1 MNDQTAA
8 AMLATSAQTSREM
21 VQPSAIT
28 IIANEFGFRRNG
40 IDKAH
45 LRGLVQALRN
55 AGGKLDPI
63 LLWREIDGENLITG
77 RLILLDGEHRLAAY
91 RSARKGTSD
100 TTKAVPA
107 IILSCHRDEAMCH
120 AALANRKDTL
130 SLTPSEKADAAW
142 RMVRFHNA
150 TLSKTKIAHASG
162 ISPRTVTT
170 MRLRWK
176 MLAEARGEV
185 TGQWWRDRKDDQ
197 QDDDAGERLSEA
209 ERKAEIIKIGN
220 ALREAA
226 GTWPKRDNTLVAEAL
241 QVAFGFHLRGMAE
254 FLFGAGESD
263 EDEFLDMPIST
274 RTGTATT
281 TEGDE
286 F

>member
-1 MNDQTAA
+1 MNDASPIAA
-8 AMLATSAQTSREM
+8 PPARQM

-28 IIANEFGFRRNG
+28 IIAEEFGFRRNG

-45 LRGLVQALRN
+45 VRTLAQALRN
-55 AGGKLDPI
+55 GGGKLDPI
-63 LLWREIDGENLITG
+63 LLWREIGPSGETG

-91 RSARKGTSD
+91 LSARKRLP
-100 TTKAVPA
+100 KASKTVPA
-107 IILSCHRDEAMCH
+107 IILVCDRDEAMCH
-120 AALANRKDTL
+120 AAFANRKDTL
-130 SLTPSEKADAAW
+130 SLTHNEKSDAAW

-162 ISPRTVTT
+162 ISPRTVTN

-176 MLAEARGEV
+176 ALLEAGGEI

-197 QDDDAGERLSEA
+197 QGDEAAERLTEA
-209 ERKAEIIKIGN
+209 ERRAEVITLGN

-226 GTWPKRDNTLVAEAL
+226 GSWPKRDSTLVAEAL
-241 QVAFGFHLRGMAE
+241 QVAFGFNLRGMAE
-254 FLFGAGESD
+254 FLYGASERD
-263 EDEFLDMPIST
+263 EDEFFDTPISPL
-274 RTGTATT
+274 TGTETT
-281 TEGDE
+281 TEGDD